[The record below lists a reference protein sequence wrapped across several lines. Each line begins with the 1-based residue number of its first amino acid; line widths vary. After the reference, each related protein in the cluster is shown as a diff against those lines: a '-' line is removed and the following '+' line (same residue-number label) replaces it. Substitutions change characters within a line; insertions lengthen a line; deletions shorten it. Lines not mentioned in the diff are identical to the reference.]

1 MSQTTTHRKRK
12 HPDNV
17 VSDTPAKKMKHS
29 TTPKK
34 DKKGKGKETEFKV
47 VKSFL
52 VVSIPPVFSLNPREG
67 VGEMLD
73 SMIMRY
79 IPAFEGVV
87 LSHSNLVF
95 SEKNAAI
102 KADCPFM
109 VCKVSFD
116 ATVWRPRVG
125 MKLEGKI
132 NLCSP
137 DHISLLVHKT
147 FNVSIP
153 RHHIPT
159 DSYVFEYG
167 PAEND
172 PEYGAGAQD
181 IEGEAGKTEE
191 SGGGGGGGRWIH
203 HLTSSTLGAPD
214 GTLEFTV
221 IGLTI
226 ANEMLSLLGSLQKD
240 PFSPLHVPATK
251 NSETSDAENAEKVDT
266 ELRALTPVGN
276 EEEQGVISDEDE
288 DTFKTLGRKADEAK
302 KKAEEARERE
312 KDKEKEKKKKK
323 KRKERDDADKD
334 AVPAK
339 KKKGSKK

>member
-1 MSQTTTHRKRK
+1 
-12 HPDNV
+12 
-17 VSDTPAKKMKHS
+17 
-29 TTPKK
+29 
-34 DKKGKGKETEFKV
+34 
-47 VKSFL
+47 
-52 VVSIPPVFSLNPREG
+52 
-67 VGEMLD
+67 
-73 SMIMRY
+73 
-79 IPAFEGVV
+79 
-87 LSHSNLVF
+87 
-95 SEKNAAI
+95 
-102 KADCPFM
+102 M

-181 IEGEAGKTEE
+181 DEGDAGKTDE
-191 SGGGGGGGRWIH
+191 GGGGGGGRWIH

-221 IGLTI
+221 IG
-226 ANEMLSLLGSLQKD
+226 
-240 PFSPLHVPATK
+240 
-251 NSETSDAENAEKVDT
+251 
-266 ELRALTPVGN
+266 
-276 EEEQGVISDEDE
+276 
-288 DTFKTLGRKADEAK
+288 
-302 KKAEEARERE
+302 RER
-312 KDKEKEKKKKK
+312 
-323 KRKERDDADKD
+323 DAYNY
-334 AVPAK
+334 
-339 KKKGSKK
+339 